1 MNIQSFVS
9 LGKSQANQSCI
20 DRDVKT
26 ETPSLCQAT
35 RLVVYTLLV
44 IAPYLDILV

>member
-26 ETPSLCQAT
+26 ETL